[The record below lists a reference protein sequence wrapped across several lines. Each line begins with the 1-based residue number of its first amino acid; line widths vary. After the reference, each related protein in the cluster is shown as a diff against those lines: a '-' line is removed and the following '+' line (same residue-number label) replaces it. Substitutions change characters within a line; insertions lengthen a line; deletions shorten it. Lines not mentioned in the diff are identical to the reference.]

1 MGKKGRE
8 LDIMSRQA
16 NKTVIGAFVIGAA
29 VLVVAGIL
37 IFGSGR
43 LFSSGV
49 RFVMYFDGSVGGLTT
64 GAPVVFRGVQVGRVI
79 RIQMRFDAEKMNV
92 KIPVIVEIE
101 PERIVWVGTQP
112 QKNTAAYIA
121 EMVNRGMRARLQL
134 QSFLTG
140 MLMVELDFHEGK
152 PARLND
158 TNLPYPQIPTIA
170 AKWEEIA
177 QTLTQLPINELI
189 SKLTLSIEGIERTV
203 NRPEVG
209 ESISN
214 LNLAL
219 KEVRTLFQNIDR
231 RTEPLADGIGK
242 TITSVDHLLNN
253 TDRRIDR
260 VSTGI
265 ETTVKEMRDLL
276 ANVNRKIDILSSDIT
291 QTAGVARN
299 ALGRV
304 DGTLSS
310 VQGVV
315 SNNSQLPYELS
326 RTLNELTA
334 AARSIRTLA
343 DYLEQYPD
351 ALLRGKTTSGETP

>member
-1 MGKKGRE
+1 
-8 LDIMSRQA
+8 MSRQA
-16 NKTVIGAFVIGAA
+16 NKTVIGAFVIGAV

-43 LFSSGV
+43 LFSTGV
-49 RFVMYFDGSVGGLTT
+49 RFVMFFDGSVGGLSN

-79 RIQMRFDAEKMNV
+79 QVQMRFDAEKMNV

-101 PERIVWVGTQP
+101 PDRVIWVGTQP
-112 QKNTAAYIA
+112 QTNTEAYIA

-134 QSFLTG
+134 QSVLTG

-158 TNLPYPQIPTIA
+158 TIMPYPEIPTIP
-170 AKWEEIA
+170 AKWEELA
-177 QTLTQLPINELI
+177 QTLTQLPITELI

-203 NRPEVG
+203 NRPEVA

-231 RTEPLADGIGK
+231 RTEPLAEGLGK
-242 TITSVDHLLNN
+242 TITGVDQLLNN

-265 ETTVKEMRDLL
+265 ESTVKEMRDLL
-276 ANVNRKIDILSSDIT
+276 ANVNGKIDILSHDIT

-299 ALGRV
+299 AMRRM

-315 SNNSQLPYELS
+315 SHHSQLPYELS
-326 RTLNELTA
+326 QTLNELAA

-351 ALLRGKTTSGETP
+351 ALLRGKTDSGGTP

>member
-1 MGKKGRE
+1 
-8 LDIMSRQA
+8 MSRKA
-16 NKTVIGAFVIGAA
+16 NKTVIGVFVIGAV

-43 LFSSGV
+43 LFSKGA
-49 RFVMYFDGSVGGLTT
+49 RFVMFFDGSVGGLTT
-64 GAPVVFRGVQVGRVI
+64 GAPVVFRGVQVGRVTG
-79 RIQMRFDAEKMNV
+79 IQMRFDAEKMNV
-92 KIPVIVEIE
+92 KIPVVVEIE
-101 PERIVWVGTQP
+101 PERIDWVGAKP
-112 QKNTAAYIA
+112 GVDTAAYVA
-121 EMVNRGMRARLQL
+121 EMVKRGMRGRLQL
-134 QSFLTG
+134 QSVLTG

-152 PARLND
+152 PARLNGS
-158 TNLPYPQIPTIA
+158 NLPYPEIPTIPS
-170 AKWEEIA
+170 KWEEIA

-203 NRPEVG
+203 NRPEVA

-231 RTEPLADGIGK
+231 RTEPIAEGIGK
-242 TITSVDHLLNN
+242 TIASVDQLLNT

-265 ETTVKEMRDLL
+265 EGTVTEMRDLL
-276 ANVNRKIDILSSDIT
+276 ANVNRKIDLLSSDIT

-299 ALGRV
+299 ALGRM

-315 SNNSQLPYELS
+315 VNHSQLPYELS
-326 RTLNELTA
+326 QTLNELTA

-351 ALLRGKTTSGETP
+351 ALLRGKTSPGGTP

>member
-1 MGKKGRE
+1 
-8 LDIMSRQA
+8 MSRQA

-49 RFVMYFDGSVGGLTT
+49 RFVMFFDGSVGGLTT

-79 RIQMRFDAEKMNV
+79 QIQMRFDAEKMNV
-92 KIPVIVEIE
+92 KIPVIVEIQ
-101 PERIVWVGTQP
+101 PERIDWVVGSQP
-112 QKNTAAYIA
+112 QKDTAAYIA

-152 PARLND
+152 PARLNE

-170 AKWEEIA
+170 AKWEAIA
-177 QTLTQLPINELI
+177 ETLTQLPISELI

-203 NRPEVG
+203 NRPEVA
-209 ESISN
+209 ESITN

-231 RTEPLADGIGK
+231 RTEPLANGIGK

-260 VSTGI
+260 LSTGI

-276 ANVNRKIDILSSDIT
+276 VNVNGKIDILSTDIT
-291 QTAGVARN
+291 QTAGVARD

-315 SNNSQLPYELS
+315 SNHSQLPYELS

-351 ALLRGKTTSGETP
+351 ALLRGKTRSGETP